1 MRVRMTGPQRLQGRV
16 HAPGSK
22 AYTHRAL
29 TASLLTRGETNIQGA
44 LVCDDTCNTLD
55 AIEELG
61 AKVREARNEI
71 TIRGAGA
78 PLSPGNPI
86 DCGESGAT
94 FRFLTAISCASRD
107 RITLTARSGLAD
119 RPIKPLLDAL
129 EKLGASIQTQQ
140 ASNHLR
146 LSLQGPLK
154 GGTTSINGDI
164 SSQFITGLLMAAPL
178 ARRDV
183 EMIIGGRIES
193 RPYVDLTLAILK
205 QHGIKI
211 EEENGTFYVPA
222 PQTYQ
227 PTVHPV
233 PSDFSS
239 TAFLI
244 AAGGTAGDTI
254 SLTGFEGNYGLEPD
268 SAILGLLPKMGV
280 KIEKND
286 DELNVSKSQIQAFEF
301 DASNHP
307 DLVPVLEVLAAQAQ
321 GQTRITGVKRLRYK
335 ESDRLTTIPEELTKM
350 GAKFKVGDD
359 LVVIDGVDRLTG
371 GQLSSHRDHRVAM
384 ACATAALAA
393 KGESVIDDAGVV
405 SKSYPAFFTDMEKL
419 GARFDVE

>member
-1 MRVRMTGPQRLQGRV
+1 MRVRITGPQQLQGRV
-16 HAPGSK
+16 RAPGSK

-29 TASLLTRGETNIQGA
+29 IASLLTRGETNIHGA
-44 LVCDDTCNTLD
+44 LICDDTCNTLD

-61 AKVREARNEI
+61 ARVREVRNEI
-71 TIRGAGA
+71 TIRGAGT
-78 PLSPGNPI
+78 PSPGNAI

-94 FRFLTAISCASRD
+94 LRFLAAVSCASRG
-107 RITLTARSGLAD
+107 RIILTARSGLAE

-129 EKLGASIQTQQ
+129 EKLGASIQIQQ
-140 ASNHLR
+140 APNHLR
-146 LSLQGPLK
+146 LSVEGPLK
-154 GGTTSINGDI
+154 GGRTSINGDI

-183 EMIIGGRIES
+183 EVMIGGRIES

-205 QHGIKI
+205 QHGIKV
-211 EEENGTFYVPA
+211 EEEDGTFYVPA

-254 SLTGFEGNYGLEPD
+254 SLTGFEGDYQLEPD
-268 SAILGLLPKMGV
+268 SVILGLLPKIGIR
-280 KIEKND
+280 IEKTSN
-286 DELNVSKSQIQAFEF
+286 ELTVSKSQIQAFEF

-321 GQTRITGVKRLRYK
+321 GQTKITGVKRLRYK

-350 GAKFKVGDD
+350 GAKIKVGDD
-359 LVVIDGVDRLTG
+359 LVVIDGVDQLKG
-371 GQLSSHRDHRVAM
+371 EQLSSHRDHRVAM

-393 KGESVIDDAGVV
+393 RGESVIDDAGVV
-405 SKSYPAFFTDMEKL
+405 SKSYPTFFADIEKL
-419 GARFDVE
+419 GAHFDVE

>member
-1 MRVRMTGPQRLQGRV
+1 MRVRITGPQQLQGKVR
-16 HAPGSK
+16 APGSK

-29 TASLLTRGETNIQGA
+29 IASLLTRGETNIHGA
-44 LVCDDTCNTLD
+44 LICDDTCNTLD

-61 AKVREARNEI
+61 ARVREVRNEI
-71 TIRGAGA
+71 TIRGTGT
-78 PLSPGNPI
+78 PSPGNAI

-94 FRFLTAISCASRD
+94 LRFLAAVSCVSRG
-107 RITLTARSGLAD
+107 RIILTARSGLAE

-129 EKLGASIQTQQ
+129 EKLGASIQIQQ
-140 ASNHLR
+140 APNHLR
-146 LSLQGPLK
+146 LSVEGPLK
-154 GGTTSINGDI
+154 GGRTSINGDI

-183 EMIIGGRIES
+183 EVMIGGRIES

-205 QHGIKI
+205 QHGIKV
-211 EEENGTFYVPA
+211 EEEDGTFYVPA

-254 SLTGFEGNYGLEPD
+254 SLTGFEGDYQLEPD
-268 SAILGLLPKMGV
+268 SVILRLLPKMGV
-280 KIEKND
+280 KIEKTSN
-286 DELNVSKSQIQAFEF
+286 ELTVSKSQIQAFEF

-321 GQTRITGVKRLRYK
+321 GQTKITGVKRLRYK

-350 GAKFKVGDD
+350 GAKIKVGDD
-359 LVVIDGVDRLTG
+359 LVVIDGVDKLKG
-371 GQLSSHRDHRVAM
+371 EQLSSHRDHRVAM

-393 KGESVIDDAGVV
+393 RGESVIDDAGVV
-405 SKSYPAFFTDMEKL
+405 SKSYPTFFADIEKL
-419 GARFDVE
+419 GAHFDVE

>member
-1 MRVRMTGPQRLQGRV
+1 VR
-16 HAPGSK
+16 APGSK

-29 TASLLTRGETNIQGA
+29 IGSLLTRGETNIHGA

-55 AIEELG
+55 AVEELG
-61 AKVREARNEI
+61 GRVREGRNEI
-71 TIRGAGA
+71 TIRGSGA
-78 PLSPGNPI
+78 LSSPGTPI

-94 FRFLTAISCASRD
+94 LRFLAAVSCACSD
-107 RITLTARSGLAD
+107 RIVLMARSGLAE

-129 EKLGASIQTQQ
+129 EKLGASIQLQQ
-140 ASNHLR
+140 APDHLR
-146 LSLQGPLK
+146 LGLQGPLK
-154 GGTTSINGDI
+154 GGGTSINGDI

-183 EMIIGGRIES
+183 ELTIGGRIES

-205 QHGIKI
+205 QHGIKV
-211 EEENGTFYVPA
+211 EEEKGTFYVPA

-227 PTVHPV
+227 PTVHSV

-244 AAGGTAGDTI
+244 AAGGTAGDKI
-254 SLTGFEGNYGLEPD
+254 SLTGFEGSYQLEPD

-280 KIEKND
+280 KIERTSN
-286 DELNVSKSQIQAFEF
+286 ELTVSKSQIQAFEF
-301 DASNHP
+301 DASNYP

-321 GQTRITGVKRLRYK
+321 GQTKITGVKRLRYK
-335 ESDRLTTIPEELTKM
+335 ESDRLATIPEELTKM
-350 GAKFKVGDD
+350 GAKIRVGDD
-359 LVVIDGVDRLTG
+359 LVVIDGVDRLNG
-371 GQLSSHRDHRVAM
+371 GRLSSHRDHRVAM

-393 KGESVIDDAGVV
+393 TGESVIDDAGVV

-419 GARFDVE
+419 GAHFDVE

>member
-1 MRVRMTGPQRLQGRV
+1 MRVRITGPQQLQGRV
-16 HAPGSK
+16 RAPGSK
-22 AYTHRAL
+22 AYTHRAFI
-29 TASLLTRGETNIQGA
+29 ASLLTRGETNIHGA

-61 AKVREARNEI
+61 AKAREARSEI
-71 TIRGAGA
+71 IIRGAGS
-78 PLSPGNPI
+78 PMSPGNPI

-94 FRFLTAISCASRD
+94 LRFLTAVSCASSD

-140 ASNHLR
+140 SSNHLR

-154 GGTTSINGDI
+154 GGRTSINGDI

-183 EMIIGGRIES
+183 ELMIGGRLES
-193 RPYVDLTLAILK
+193 RPYIDLTLAMLK
-205 QHGIKI
+205 QHGIRVQ
-211 EEENGTFYVPA
+211 EENGTFYIPA

-244 AAGGTAGDTI
+244 AAGGTAGGTI
-254 SLTGFEGNYGLEPD
+254 SLTGFEGDCRLEPD
-268 SAILGLLPKMGV
+268 SAILALLPKMGV
-280 KIEKND
+280 KIEKTR
-286 DELNVSKSQIQAFEF
+286 DELTVSKSQIQGFEF

-321 GQTRITGVKRLRYK
+321 GQTKITGVRRLRYK
-335 ESDRLTTIPEELTKM
+335 ESDRLTTMPEELTKM
-350 GAKFKVGDD
+350 GAKIRVGDD
-359 LVVIDGVDRLTG
+359 LVVIDGVEKLAG

-384 ACATAALAA
+384 ACATAAIAA

-405 SKSYPAFFTDMEKL
+405 SKSYPAFFTDIEKL